1 MKLNKKLKK
10 IFNLYNL
17 AIVICIIAI
26 AISLFIFFKPDKK
39 VTSYGLEVVDTKV
52 KEEEN
57 ITEENARKAAAKQF
71 KKLGEKVKEADLNVT
86 KIKRKEEE
94 YYYITSAE
102 NTLEIKIKGG
112 EITRINSAVV
122 DE

>member
-57 ITEENARKAAAKQF
+57 ITEENATKAAAKQF

-102 NTLEIKIKGG
+102 NTLEIKIKGR